1 MNEKQVH
8 NEIDEL
14 LARYLSG
21 EIDRASFLRL
31 KELAGETEDLRCY
44 VRDRLEVGFSAGVA
58 GDTTSF
64 FNKEKG
70 YALFRQRVADY
81 NSEMASYQ
89 SRFPWK
95 IIGWVAAV
103 ILVVVLPIAG
113 FWQGQYTMSRHF
125 AKVKVETAVGTRTN
139 LTLPDGTTVCLNSGS
154 RLTYP
159 QDFGINHRHLS
170 LEGEAY
176 FDVKHNDKLP
186 FEINTKEIN
195 LRVLGTRFTFSNY
208 ADDKLIIVDLE
219 KGRVCLNDNLR
230 HREMYLSP
238 NERMTYNKQ
247 TGEMTKASVNVE
259 HSPAWTKDE
268 LFFDEQPL
276 SDIAKE
282 LMRVYHVKIVVPD
295 RLKNKSFYGSF
306 RISQNSV
313 DDILQTLSS
322 TGEIK
327 YRYENNKYII
337 Y

>member
-8 NEIDEL
+8 SEIDGL

-31 KELAGETEDLRCY
+31 KELAGENEELRRY
-44 VRDRLEVGFSAGVA
+44 VREHLEVGFSAGVA
-58 GDTTSF
+58 GDATSF
-64 FNKEKG
+64 FNKDKG

-81 NSEMASYQ
+81 KSEIASYQ
-89 SRFPWK
+89 VHFPWK
-95 IIGWVAAV
+95 IVGWVAAV
-103 ILVVVLPIAG
+103 ILIVLLPLAG
-113 FWQGQYTMSRHF
+113 FWQGKRVMNKSF
-125 AKVKVETAVGTRTN
+125 ARVKVETAMGSHTT
-139 LTLPDGTTVCLNSGS
+139 LTLPDGTTVFLNSGS

-159 QDFGINHRHLS
+159 QDFGINNRHLA
-170 LEGEAY
+170 LEGKAY
-176 FDVKHNDKLP
+176 FDVRHNEKLP

-208 ADDKLIIVDLE
+208 ADDDIITVDLE
-219 KGRVCLNDNLR
+219 KGRVCLNDNLH

-247 TGEMTKASVNVE
+247 TGEMTKMQIDAEQSI
-259 HSPAWTKDE
+259 AWTKAE

-276 SDIAKE
+276 SEIAKE
-282 LMRVYHVKIVVPD
+282 LMRAYNVKISVAN

-313 DDILQTLSS
+313 DDILRTLSS

-327 YRYENNKYII
+327 YHYKNGI
-337 Y
+337 YVIY